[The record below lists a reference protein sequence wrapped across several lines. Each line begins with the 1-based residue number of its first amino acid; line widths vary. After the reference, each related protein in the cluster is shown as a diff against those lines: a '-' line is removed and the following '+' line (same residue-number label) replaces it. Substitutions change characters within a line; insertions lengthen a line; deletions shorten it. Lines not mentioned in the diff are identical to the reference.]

1 MRLPILIAANLRL
14 VAPAAYHRVAT
25 GVDADEVVL
34 NYTVRTMLLAE
45 SLIVLGLVGDAF
57 ITILMILEDQVLT
70 IVPSILLAGFVMLL
84 YVLPPDGAS

>member
-1 MRLPILIAANLRL
+1 M
-14 VAPAAYHRVAT
+14 T
-25 GVDADEVVL
+25 EGKSG
-34 NYTVRTMLLAE
+34 LLAE

-57 ITILMILEDQVLT
+57 ITILMILENQVLT

>member
-1 MRLPILIAANLRL
+1 MRLPILIAAKLRL
-14 VAPAAYHRVAT
+14 VAPAAYHRTAT
-25 GVDADEVVL
+25 GVDAVEAVL

-57 ITILMILEDQVLT
+57 ITILMILENQALT